1 MSPVTSPFSSRNKD
15 HRGSCCPEALGPGPD
30 RYPLSWKSHWVPPCL
45 SVCLDG
51 GVTWPCCKKGDLGI
65 RRVRCPAW
73 RTKGGVDH
81 SSELQGDQDSHAG
94 GLTHAPSHPSLP
106 LHQELSLEKKKTL
119 EMLEEDKNQPQP
131 SANQS
136 EQPLASDGLHSNL
149 RQIEERMQELL
160 AEKLLAEKR

>member
-1 MSPVTSPFSSRNKD
+1 M
-15 HRGSCCPEALGPGPD
+15 
-30 RYPLSWKSHWVPPCL
+30 
-45 SVCLDG
+45 
-51 GVTWPCCKKGDLGI
+51 

-73 RTKGGVDH
+73 RTEGGVDH
-81 SSELQGDQDSHAG
+81 FPELQGDQGSHAG

-106 LHQELSLEKKKTL
+106 LYQELSLEKKKTL

-131 SANQS
+131 LANQS